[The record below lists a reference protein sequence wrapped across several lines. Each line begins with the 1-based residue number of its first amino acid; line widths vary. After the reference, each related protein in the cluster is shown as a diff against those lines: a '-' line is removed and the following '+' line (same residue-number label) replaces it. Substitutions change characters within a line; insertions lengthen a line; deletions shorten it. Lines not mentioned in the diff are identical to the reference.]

1 MFTYQRCTRCVMDN
15 ASDPTITFD
24 AEGRCN
30 YCTDVLRRMPTEYF
44 PNEDGKRRLDA
55 MVAEIKE
62 TCKNDPYDC
71 IVGVSG
77 GIDSSYI
84 LYWGW
89 TQGLRMLAVHID
101 DGLDNPIATE
111 NLRKLVEKT
120 GVTMVIIQ
128 PDMAEYRD
136 VLRSL
141 LKGINRVWKTTSAGI
156 KYNRLSLMQK

>member
-44 PNEDGKRRLDA
+44 PNEEGKRRLDA

-120 GVTMVIIQ
+120 GVTNG
-128 PDMAEYRD
+128 DH
-136 VLRSL
+136 
-141 LKGINRVWKTTSAGI
+141 SAGYGGI
-156 KYNRLSLMQK
+156 PGCSAVLAEGKSAKPRNCTG